1 MFCFYFFVFF
11 SLFLKNPFITLV
23 FPFVQ
28 YKISYLSE
36 GEREKEK
43 GEGGRERERGEGGRR
58 KRREEKREKEKRRE
72 EGRER
77 EREEEKGRG
86 RGEKK
91 RERFCTESQHIV
103 SLINTHPPLVPAELT
118 NDVGIC
124 MDFLLCVL

>member
-36 GEREKEK
+36 GKREKEK
-43 GEGGRERERGEGGRR
+43 GEGGRERERRGGE
-58 KRREEKREKEKRRE
+58 KKEKGRE
-72 EGRER
+72 ER

-103 SLINTHPPLVPAELT
+103 SLINTHPQLVPAELT

>member
-43 GEGGRERERGEGGRR
+43 GEGGREREERGGEEREGKRRER
-58 KRREEKREKEKRRE
+58 KRREGKRGEREKEKKRKGE
-72 EGRER
+72 
-77 EREEEKGRG
+77 EEEKR
-86 RGEKK
+86 
-91 RERFCTESQHIV
+91 RERDSALNPNI
-103 SLINTHPPLVPAELT
+103 
-118 NDVGIC
+118 
-124 MDFLLCVL
+124 